1 MARDIEEF
9 QRFVSYLGLWWGSEQ
24 ELTWYRRLSNGESLE
39 KRE

>member
-9 QRFVSYLGLWWGSEQ
+9 QRFVSYLGLRWDRAE
-24 ELTWYRRLSNGESLE
+24 ELMWYRRLSNGESLE